1 MIDSARPDFT
11 NTPVSPH
18 RPRFHYIPA
27 DPLVSPCVTIVTPF
41 YNTGAIFHETAR
53 TVLQQSLQ
61 QWEWLIVNDGSTNP
75 EALAILDAYRDR
87 DPRIRVI
94 DHAINKGLSG
104 ARNTGFRAA
113 TAPYVL
119 QLDSDDLLEP
129 TAAEKWLWFLESYPE
144 FAFAKGYSVGFDAQE
159 YLWDKGFHNGTEF
172 LEQNLVAPSSV
183 IRTAVHAAVDGYDE
197 TNRAGLEDWDFWCR
211 CATAGFWGGTVPEY
225 LDWYR
230 RRPTHQDRWTNWD
243 HGERQRA
250 FREGLEQQYP
260 GLWNG
265 EFPRVLVRGHLP
277 YDRVPT
283 DLPWS
288 NRLEKKNPRLLML
301 LPWLAIGG
309 ADKFNLDMLGQLS
322 HRGWEVTIATTLK
335 GEHPW
340 LSSFAG
346 MTPDIFILDHFL
358 RLVDYPRFLRYLIAS
373 RQIDTVL
380 ISHSELGYQLLPYL
394 RAYCPDVA
402 VVDYCHIEEEQW
414 KNGGYPR
421 QAVEYQ
427 ELLDLN
433 LVSSAHLK
441 GWMAR
446 QGADP
451 QRIAVCHTNIDP
463 EQWRPDPRQRAH
475 LRQEFGIDES
485 TPVILYAARLCAQKQ
500 PRVFAQTMLRLAEG
514 GLPFTT
520 LVAGD
525 GEEFLWLQ
533 SFLHQQKLM
542 ARVRLLGAVSNDRIR
557 ELMAGA
563 DIFFLPSQWEGIALS
578 VYEAMACGVAVV
590 SADVGG
596 QRELLTPECGV
607 LISRGQEDT
616 EVTRYAEVLSAL
628 LQDREG
634 CRAMGAAGRQRV
646 QTYFRLEQMGE
657 RLLALIQHAG
667 DYRQRQARVPPSTRM
682 GQLYAAQVVEYQ
694 RLQEIADG
702 LWRQRGRSDLHP
714 YLLDPQNDSWR
725 TLAYFSLRRLLLPT
739 YQRARGL
746 GYDWRV
752 LRPIKRRLKR
762 ILLGKG
768 QP

>member
-1 MIDSARPDFT
+1 MIDPARPDFT
-11 NTPVSPH
+11 NTPVSPQ
-18 RPRFHYIPA
+18 RPRFNYIPS
-27 DPLVSPCVTIVTPF
+27 DPSVSPCVTIVTPF

-75 EALAILDAYRDR
+75 EARAILDVYRGR

-94 DHAINKGLSG
+94 DHTVNKGLSG

-250 FREGLEQQYP
+250 FREGLQQKYSS
-260 GLWNG
+260 LWNG

-277 YDRVPT
+277 HDHVPT
-283 DLPWS
+283 DLPWP
-288 NRLEKKNPRLLML
+288 NRLKKKNPRLLML

-322 HRGWEVTIATTLK
+322 HREWEVTIATTLK

-340 LSSFAG
+340 LSSFAS

-394 RAYCPDVA
+394 RAYCPDVTF
-402 VVDYCHIEEEQW
+402 VDYCHIEEEQW

-427 ELLDLN
+427 AFIDLN

-441 GWMAR
+441 GWMEK

-451 QRIAVCHTNIDP
+451 QRIAVCHTNIDS
-463 EQWRPDPRQRAH
+463 EQWRPDSGRQK
-475 LRQEFGIDES
+475 LVRQEFNLDTT

-500 PRVFAQTMLRLAEG
+500 PRVFARTMLQLAERK
-514 GLPFTT
+514 LQFVTF
-520 LVAGD
+520 VAGG
-525 GEEFLWLQ
+525 GEEFAWLQ
-533 SFLHQQKLM
+533 SFIHQHKLET
-542 ARVRLLGAVSNDRIR
+542 RVRLCGAVSNERIR
-557 ELMAGA
+557 ELLSGA
-563 DIFFLPSQWEGIALS
+563 ALFFLPSQWEGIALS

-607 LISRGQEDT
+607 LIPRGDEDA
-616 EVTRYAEVLSAL
+616 EVTRYVEVLSAL
-628 LQDREG
+628 LQDREC
-634 CRAMGAAGRQRV
+634 CRAMGEAGRKRV
-646 QTYFRLEQMGE
+646 QTHFRLEQMGE
-657 RLLALIQHAG
+657 RLLALIGEAEQYRRTHA
-667 DYRQRQARVPPSTRM
+667 DMLPSARM
-682 GQLYAAQVVEYQ
+682 GQLYATQVVEYH
-694 RLQEIADG
+694 RLQELADG
-702 LWRQRGRSDLHP
+702 LWQQRGRSSLHP

-725 TLAYFSLRRLLLPT
+725 TLAYFAVRRLFLAT
-739 YQRARGL
+739 YQRVL
-746 GYDWRV
+746 GGNWRF
-752 LRPIKRRLKR
+752 LRPLKR
-762 ILLGKG
+762 QLKKILLGIG